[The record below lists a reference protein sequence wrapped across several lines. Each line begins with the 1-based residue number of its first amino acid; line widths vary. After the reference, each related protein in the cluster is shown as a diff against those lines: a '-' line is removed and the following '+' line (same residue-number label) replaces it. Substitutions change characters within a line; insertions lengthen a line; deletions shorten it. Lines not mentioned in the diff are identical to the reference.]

1 MIRITLAFWIG
12 LVSALGYGV
21 FQVKYEVQEMESR
34 LVHLNRTIVGDQQ
47 AIHIL
52 RAEWSYLNHPSRL
65 DALARRHLSLA
76 PIAASQVG
84 RIEDVPLRADAI
96 QPPVSPPLARHA
108 PAGTPARP
116 VVGAAYTTPTPA
128 PRR

>member
-34 LVHLNRTIVGDQQ
+34 LVQLHRGIVGDQQ
-47 AIHIL
+47 AIHVL
-52 RAEWSYLNHPSRL
+52 RAEWSYLNQPSRL
-65 DALARRHLSLA
+65 AALNKRHLPLG
-76 PIAASQVG
+76 PIATSQIG
-84 RIEDVPLRADAI
+84 RIEDVPLRTAGN
-96 QPPVSPPLARHA
+96 PPPPAPPMVRHSPSAA
-108 PAGTPARP
+108 PPRA
-116 VVGAAYTTPTPA
+116 VVGAAYTTPA

>member
-21 FQVKYEVQEMESR
+21 FQVKYEVQEMEDH
-34 LVHLNRTIVGDQQ
+34 LAQLNRTIIGDQQ

-52 RAEWSYLNHPSRL
+52 RAEWSYLNHPARL
-65 DALARRHLSLA
+65 AALARRHLSLS
-76 PIAASQVG
+76 PIAPTQIS
-84 RIEDVPLRADAI
+84 RIEDVPLRSEPA
-96 QPPVSPPLARHA
+96 PLPPLARA
-108 PAGTPARP
+108 PGGTPPRP
-116 VVGAAYTTPTPA
+116 VVGAAYTTTA

>member
-21 FQVKYEVQEMESR
+21 FQVKYEVQEMESH
-34 LVHLNRTIVGDQQ
+34 LVQLNRSIVGDQQ

-65 DALARRHLSLA
+65 DALARRHLALA
-76 PIAASQVG
+76 PIAASQIG
-84 RIEDVPLRADAI
+84 QIEDVPLRADAM
-96 QPPVSPPLARHA
+96 PAPAPPLARA
-108 PAGTPARP
+108 PAGAPART
-116 VVGAAYTTPTPA
+116 VVGAAYTTTA